1 MSRISIASSNSIN
14 RTNQLNYTKI
24 RLETDDEVQGLRD
37 LINGRYVYTGTVHVV
52 DNYGDYGLVGFYL
65 GMRRSIYNKLIH
77 FVFSCR
83 TMNMGIE
90 QYIYEMLGSPD
101 VEIVKPVSYGLKT
114 HDRVDWINAG
124 DAGPAS
130 GESGPLNEKLV
141 LLGGCDLLQLA
152 SYCSTDRSEFVN
164 EEREGAKVRFDDPG
178 FILSDRSALKTHA
191 AMGRFPWWT
200 YDDAI
205 RFDEAIASAKL
216 ILLSLWPGMN
226 GHYFRIGQ
234 DISVRFTKGVANEIK
249 DNDPEFFDANFADL
263 DLEDD
268 DRLALIEKSFD
279 AIAAK
284 CSDGTRIF
292 SLGCYTRGLHGLRNK
307 RRVQYNRTC
316 RDYCERHPER
326 FRYVDADAIVPPEM
340 MADDSH
346 FLRPGYFA
354 LAQYILAVIRGHEP
368 VLQEIGDR
376 HAEEDGSGDRAGRT
390 QGTQRRQ
397 EKNKRND
404 AEEGPRNGERRAER
418 AQRREER
425 QKMRAA
431 RRSQSAAAE

>member
-1 MSRISIASSNSIN
+1 
-14 RTNQLNYTKI
+14 
-24 RLETDDEVQGLRD
+24 
-37 LINGRYVYTGTVHVV
+37 
-52 DNYGDYGLVGFYL
+52 
-65 GMRRSIYNKLIH
+65 
-77 FVFSCR
+77 
-83 TMNMGIE
+83 
-90 QYIYEMLGSPD
+90 
-101 VEIVKPVSYGLKT
+101 
-114 HDRVDWINAG
+114 
-124 DAGPAS
+124 
-130 GESGPLNEKLV
+130 
-141 LLGGCDLLQLA
+141 
-152 SYCSTDRSEFVN
+152 
-164 EEREGAKVRFDDPG
+164 
-178 FILSDRSALKTHA
+178 
-191 AMGRFPWWT
+191 MGRFPWWT

-234 DISVRFTKGVANEIK
+234 DISVRFTKGVATEIK

-279 AIAAK
+279 AIAAR

-404 AEEGPRNGERRAER
+404 AEEGPRQRRAAGR
-418 AQRREER
+418 NAHN
-425 QKMRAA
+425 AA
-431 RRSQSAAAE
+431 RSGKKCGPRGAANPRQPSDRRVDGIGAVRVFRESGQDIRHRANWHLTEL